1 MTAQLVGS
9 SLGPGR
15 EGTTGRSGSR
25 TSMAGKMRLLQP
37 LPSGW
42 LLTGSG
48 ALVLWPS
55 ALTLLVVVLQAAVVL
70 LAIWVPAWR
79 QARGQDRARKLVETM
94 GETPTVIVVGADGR
108 IEIRYDH
115 HPSGGRSSGEELGS

>member
-1 MTAQLVGS
+1 M
-9 SLGPGR
+9 P
-15 EGTTGRSGSR
+15 
-25 TSMAGKMRLLQP
+25 GKMRFLQP

-70 LAIWVPAWR
+70 LSIWVPAWR
-79 QARGQDRARKLVETM
+79 QARGQARAQKLVDTM
-94 GETPTVIVVGADGR
+94 GVTPTVIVVGADGR
-108 IEIRYDH
+108 IEIRYDQH
-115 HPSGGRSSGEELGS
+115 SGGAGRRGKS

>member
-1 MTAQLVGS
+1 
-9 SLGPGR
+9 
-15 EGTTGRSGSR
+15 
-25 TSMAGKMRLLQP
+25 MAGKMRSLQP
-37 LPSGW
+37 LPGGW

-79 QARGQDRARKLVETM
+79 QARGQDRAQKLVETM
-94 GETPTVIVVGADGR
+94 GVTPTVIVVGADGR
-108 IEIRYDH
+108 IEIRYDQL
-115 HPSGGRSSGEELGS
+115 PSGAGRRGKS